1 MLQTFVTI
9 PGKVLNLSAIYLV
22 MGKMLT
28 WQGQRHSLSKAV
40 PALELFIPLY
50 SMSLLLRAVL
60 ATRWTLL

>member
-1 MLQTFVTI
+1 MTT

-28 WQGQRHSLSKAV
+28 WQGQRRSLSKAV

-50 SMSLLLRAVL
+50 SMSLLLCATL